1 MVCSLLLLCGNP
13 LYEYTTVYPFVV
25 DGHLGRCQVW
35 AFISS
40 AAMHIIAGLWDVRVC
55 VTFSPKWL
63 YHHQWYRI
71 TILLVPMIVLYIMQ
85 L

>member
-1 MVCSLLLLCGNP
+1 MLVHVYHCAATSTTSFVLIHLFLLMEVAVVCSLLLLCGNP

-55 VTFSPKWL
+55 V
-63 YHHQWYRI
+63 
-71 TILLVPMIVLYIMQ
+71 
-85 L
+85 

>member
-55 VTFSPKWL
+55 V
-63 YHHQWYRI
+63 
-71 TILLVPMIVLYIMQ
+71 
-85 L
+85 

>member
-1 MVCSLLLLCGNP
+1 MLVHVYHCAATSTASFVLIHLFLLMEVAVVCSLLLLCGNP

-35 AFISS
+35 AFINN

-55 VTFSPKWL
+55 V
-63 YHHQWYRI
+63 
-71 TILLVPMIVLYIMQ
+71 
-85 L
+85 